1 MTVFNM
7 FTNSIDRK
15 INEIGAEGEAI
26 DLNIKFNQDLKV
38 IKMRPNQKY
47 VYENYLWEQYFAMI
61 EPMGAGKSMT
71 LKYLGTKLLED
82 DENLK
87 IIIIVPRTLIANTFK
102 KETLEYPDGTVRK
115 WDIGKNL
122 CDDHYDKIG
131 TLISFLEKT
140 KFPKGIRNRVC
151 VATHIAFAMLQ
162 DRLEDIDDLFD
173 NTLVIIDEAHHILS
187 PDYDVV
193 ATSNKIGGMVYKI
206 LKRNHKST
214 SLWLVSATLFRGD
227 RGNIIP
233 PDMYNMFTEHF
244 LPFDQHWKENIKYI
258 ETFEYNFVI
267 YKDIMEDIQTII
279 KNNKEKTIIFCP
291 YNGHLLN
298 GRNKFQFRD
307 ELHDKIKEV
316 WPNYK
321 KLDLIDPE
329 GRNSRKKQLE
339 TDSDASAID
348 IIYALKLF
356 DEGTDWKFAAQA
368 IDAAPKDSLSVQMQK
383 LGRIL
388 RDLKGKKHVS
398 YNILFP
404 HQSVFETEADM
415 EEHLKKMFAILAG
428 AMILREAIQP
438 LPYPQL
444 PEPKEVS
451 LFEEA
456 VPNPRDRKD
465 IIQKISEELISYAD
479 EIPDPTPTETREKI
493 KEILKDE
500 FNIEDDENY
509 SVTTHIGMMLKRLEK
524 IQSPSSIPNKPQP
537 NWEPNTDISWMVKA
551 GYDKIF
557 EKSIYD
563 TLLMFGTA
571 AAGVETFD
579 EFRRIYK
586 NKRKVRTLKQWVKF
600 AENLA
605 NTNNGVLK
613 SPTQLIKDGHYR
625 LVSVMYENPKAFEH
639 IPQKLLRKKLKQ
651 SVEIAKSLA
660 KMNNG
665 ILQNSN
671 WLRNNGFTF
680 IVRAKLKHPEAFKGI
695 KQMKQT
701 KRTLQEVKSEI
712 NDILI
717 VNNGKLYSHKE
728 LVERGLGHIY
738 EWLKTHPREFKNIKR
753 DYLKKS
759 VEHWVKVAKDIIL
772 KEKILPNDNELIR
785 RGLGALPPWIRKR
798 PELFKGIKQYF
809 NGTHQTRIIGI
820 KNGHIQSTVERA
832 KKKIKKLLKENN
844 GILYSQGQLQK
855 MGLYYISRAIRLHP
869 EEFKGIKQYLGWS
882 GIRTIGE

>member
-7 FTNSIDRK
+7 FTNHIDRK
-15 INEIGAEGEAI
+15 IDEIGAEGKAI
-26 DLNIKFNQDLKV
+26 DLNIKFNQDLKI

-82 DENLK
+82 NEDLK

-151 VATHIAFAMLQ
+151 VATHIAFAKLQ
-162 DRLEDIDDLFD
+162 DRLEDIGDLFN
-173 NTLVIIDEAHHILS
+173 NTLVIIDEAHHVLS
-187 PDYDVV
+187 PDYDVA

-267 YKDIMEDIQTII
+267 YKDIMKDIQTII

-316 WPNYK
+316 WPDYK

-329 GRNSRKKQLE
+329 DRDSRKKQLE
-339 TDSDASAID
+339 QDSDASAID

-404 HQSVFETEADM
+404 HQSVFETEVDR

-444 PEPKEVS
+444 PEPREVS
-451 LFEEA
+451 PFEEA

-465 IIQKISEELISYAD
+465 IIQTISEELISYAD
-479 EIPDPTPTETREKI
+479 EISDPTPTETREKI
-493 KEILKDE
+493 KEILKNE
-500 FNIEDDENY
+500 FNIEDDEDY
-509 SVTTHIGMMLKRLEK
+509 RITTHIGMMLKRLEK
-524 IQSPSSIPNKPQP
+524 IQSPSPIPNKLQP

-551 GYDKIF
+551 GFDKIF

-579 EFRRIYK
+579 EFRKIYESK
-586 NKRKVRTLKQWVKF
+586 AAANIRELIKRRVKL
-600 AENLA
+600 AEKLA
-605 NTNNGVLK
+605 SQNNGILK
-613 SPTQLIKDGHYR
+613 SPTW
-625 LVSVMYENPKAFEH
+625 
-639 IPQKLLRKKLKQ
+639 
-651 SVEIAKSLA
+651 
-660 KMNNG
+660 
-665 ILQNSN
+665 LQH
-671 WLRNNGFTF
+671 NGFTKLYDTMKKYPEF
-680 IVRAKLKHPEAFKGI
+680 FSHIQQEILRADVPYRVQEAEDLAKGNNGLLYRTGTLIDMKKTAILHAMARYPDLFSHIKREEPLTNPVDVRVEEAEQLCKKNGGLLPHKGYIIKNHSQLYQAMNKHPERFSHLKQEKRFRDLNKKEKLEFVKNLCKTNGGILYKPQDLIDKG
-695 KQMKQT
+695 
-701 KRTLQEVKSEI
+701 L
-712 NDILI
+712 
-717 VNNGKLYSHKE
+717 
-728 LVERGLGHIY
+728 
-738 EWLKTHPREFKNIKR
+738 
-753 DYLKKS
+753 KS
-759 VEHWVKVAKDIIL
+759 VVTDMRVHSNRYK
-772 KEKILPNDNELIR
+772 N
-785 RGLGALPPWIRKR
+785 
-798 PELFKGIKQYF
+798 IKQYF
-809 NGTHQTRIIGI
+809 GKYGKIRIIG
-820 KNGHIQSTVERA
+820 E
-832 KKKIKKLLKENN
+832 
-844 GILYSQGQLQK
+844 
-855 MGLYYISRAIRLHP
+855 
-869 EEFKGIKQYLGWS
+869 
-882 GIRTIGE
+882 